1 MESWTC
7 ETLSIQLLS
16 YRQPALFTAYYTVV
30 WRPPTMNKGLL
41 YNVQIGH
48 SKEMRVY
55 RNDFWSINLL

>member
-16 YRQPALFTAYYTVV
+16 YRQPALFTDYYIMATPHEEQTVA
-30 WRPPTMNKGLL
+30 
-41 YNVQIGH
+41 VQCSNWPY

-55 RNDFWSINLL
+55 RHDFWSINLL